1 MKKTRKPAAY
11 EFGRN
16 TTAQLAIRLL
26 PGTAK
31 ELQPKLRVSRIST
44 NVALTLLV
52 NKGYAYV
59 SERRKEKYGL
69 TPVYSAVQPAAD
81 LEKSV

>member
-1 MKKTRKPAAY
+1 MQSKPVIY
-11 EFGRN
+11 DFGRN
-16 TTAQLAIRLL
+16 TTAQLAIRML
-26 PGTAK
+26 PATAK

-69 TPVYSAVQPAAD
+69 TPVYSVVKPAAD
-81 LEKSV
+81 LEMSV